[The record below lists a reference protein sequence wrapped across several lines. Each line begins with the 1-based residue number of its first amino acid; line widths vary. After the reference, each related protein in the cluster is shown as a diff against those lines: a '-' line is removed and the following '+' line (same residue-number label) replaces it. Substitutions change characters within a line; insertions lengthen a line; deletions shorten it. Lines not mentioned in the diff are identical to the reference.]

1 MKNLKRVC
9 IIAMLLA
16 IAIVLNVIES
26 FIPVFIPGVKLGL
39 ANVIILIMLYEF
51 KIYEALAVDI
61 LRILVVGLLR
71 GTIAQPT
78 FFMALSGGILSFFI
92 MMLFSRLKFFSVI
105 GVSVLGSVSHASG
118 QILVAIIL
126 LGTSAVVYYLPFISL
141 LSIATGIF
149 SGILTRTYLKRSITK
164 QFISWAQN
172 CALLFFYIVLFD
184 KFFTILS
191 IDLEEE
197 RK

>member
-164 QFISWAQN
+164 QFIS
-172 CALLFFYIVLFD
+172 
-184 KFFTILS
+184 
-191 IDLEEE
+191 
-197 RK
+197 